1 MLKQHSITRVTL
13 FILKPNFEVNIMN
26 KLSLICS
33 EGDILDFLE
42 ITIIKNENVLL
53 RREVLSR
60 IIERCIN
67 AEFSESVLKK
77 WAEEIELTDNVIYE
91 NGMERQIA
99 DTLFYLSSGEINN
112 NISLSKLLTSLRADS
127 TKR

>member
-1 MLKQHSITRVTL
+1 
-13 FILKPNFEVNIMN
+13 MN